1 MKKLND
7 LYPGI
12 GTDLIIRNV
21 RNNYLEIEKND
32 LFVCTIDSNLDR
44 HNCIDEAVKRG
55 AVAVVVSKD
64 VYDSRVAVI
73 KVPDTNREFP
83 YLCQK
88 FYDFP
93 DKKMKMI
100 GVLGTDGKTSTS
112 VIIQSL
118 LGISKVGY
126 IGTNGRSCAA
136 FNDENS
142 NKILDASEL
151 YEGLGEFVKFGCKYA
166 VVEASSREIL
176 QKSLIASSYD
186 ILVFTN
192 LANEYLDDN
201 NKFIEYFN
209 TIGEGFRQVR
219 ENGYCIIN
227 RDDPYFES
235 IKSLCKG
242 NVFTYGR
249 TEDSTLQIVDF
260 SISNSKSLIKFKYN
274 NEEFDVLSPLLGE
287 FNIYNLA
294 ASILCVL
301 TIGYRK
307 EEFLDKITD
316 LVIPGRMEMLKT
328 DSLYYVMVDYA
339 HTTNSIVKLINF
351 VHTLG
356 VNNTIVVLGAVMD
369 KDLSM
374 LSSIGKSV
382 CDMADYVIF
391 TYDDPD
397 NAAMINSVNMM
408 YEGIKDKYHNMM
420 IVPDRKLAIR
430 NAISM
435 AKDKDIVLLLGKGRE
450 VYQKLEFNDI
460 TVAYQE
466 IALRKINEENGVNA
480 ENN

>member
-12 GTDLIIRNV
+12 GTDLIIRNI
-21 RNNYLEIEKND
+21 RNNSLEVEKND

-44 HNCIDEAVKRG
+44 HNCIEEAIRNG
-55 AVAVVVSKD
+55 ACAIVVSRD
-64 VYDSRVAVI
+64 IHDPRVAVI

-93 DKKMKMI
+93 DKKMGMI

-112 VIIQSL
+112 IIIQSL
-118 LGISKVGY
+118 LGLNKTGY

-136 FNDENS
+136 FNDEDRDG
-142 NKILDASEL
+142 ILDASKL

-176 QKSLIASSYD
+176 QKSLIASNYD
-186 ILVFTN
+186 VLVFTN

-209 TIGEGFRQVR
+209 IMGMGFRQVK
-219 ENGYCIIN
+219 ENGCYIIN

-235 IKSLCKG
+235 VKSLCQG
-242 NVFTYGR
+242 VVLTYGR
-249 TEDSTLQIVDF
+249 AADCTLQIVDF
-260 SISNSKSLIKFKYN
+260 SINNSKTLIKFKYN

-301 TIGYRK
+301 TVGYRK
-307 EEFLDKITD
+307 EEFLDKIGD
-316 LVIPGRMEMLKT
+316 LVVPGRMEMLKT
-328 DSLYYVMVDYA
+328 DSSYYVMVDYA
-339 HTTNSIVKLINF
+339 HTTNSIIKLINF

-382 CDMADYVIF
+382 CDMADYVMF

-397 NAAMINSVNMM
+397 NMAMVNSVNMM
-408 YEGIKDKYHNMM
+408 YEGIKDKYSNMM
-420 IVPDRKLAIR
+420 IVPDRKLAIK

-466 IALRKINEENGVNA
+466 IALRKINEEKNA
-480 ENN
+480 NA

>member
-21 RNNYLEIEKND
+21 RNNSLEVEKND

-44 HNCIDEAVKRG
+44 HNCIEEAIRKG
-55 AVAVVVSKD
+55 ACAIVVSRD
-64 VYDSRVAVI
+64 IHDSRVAII

-93 DKKMKMI
+93 DKKMRMI

-118 LGISKVGY
+118 LGINKTGY

-136 FNDENS
+136 FNDED
-142 NKILDASEL
+142 KDKVLDASKL
-151 YEGLGEFVKFGCKYA
+151 YEGLGEFVKFGCGYA

-176 QKSLIASSYD
+176 QKSLIASNYD

-209 TIGEGFRQVR
+209 IMAMGFRQVR
-219 ENGYCIIN
+219 ENGCYIIN

-235 IKSLCKG
+235 VKSLCQG
-242 NVFTYGR
+242 VVLTYGR
-249 TEDSTLQIVDF
+249 AEDCTLQIVDF
-260 SISNSKSLIKFKYN
+260 SINNSKTLIKFKYN

-294 ASILCVL
+294 AAILCVL
-301 TIGYRK
+301 TVGYRK
-307 EEFLDKITD
+307 EEFLDKIAD
-316 LVIPGRMEMLKT
+316 LVVPGRMEMLKT
-328 DSLYYVMVDYA
+328 DSSYYVMVDYA
-339 HTTNSIVKLINF
+339 HTTNSVIKLINF

-391 TYDDPD
+391 TYDDPND
-397 NAAMINSVNMM
+397 MAMVNSVNMM
-408 YEGIKDKYHNMM
+408 YEGIKDKYSNMM
-420 IVPDRKLAIR
+420 IVPDRKLAIK
-430 NAISM
+430 NAITM

-466 IALRKINEENGVNA
+466 IALRKINEEKDANA
-480 ENN
+480 

>member
-12 GTDLIIRNV
+12 GTDLIIRNI
-21 RNNYLEIEKND
+21 RNNSLEVEKND

-44 HNCIDEAVKRG
+44 HNCIEEAIRNG
-55 AVAVVVSKD
+55 ACAIVVSRD
-64 VYDSRVAVI
+64 IHDPRVAVI

-93 DKKMKMI
+93 DKKMGMI

-112 VIIQSL
+112 IIIQSL
-118 LGISKVGY
+118 LGINKTGY

-136 FNDENS
+136 FNDED
-142 NKILDASEL
+142 KDKVLDASKL

-166 VVEASSREIL
+166 VVEVSSREIL
-176 QKSLIASSYD
+176 QKSLIASNYD
-186 ILVFTN
+186 VLVFTN

-209 TIGEGFRQVR
+209 IMGMGLRQIKD
-219 ENGYCIIN
+219 NGCYIIN

-235 IKSLCKG
+235 VKSLCKG
-242 NVFTYGR
+242 VVLTYGR
-249 TEDSTLQIVDF
+249 ADDCTLQIVDF
-260 SISNSKSLIKFKYN
+260 SINNSKTLIKFKYN

-294 ASILCVL
+294 AAILCVL
-301 TIGYRK
+301 TVGYRK
-307 EEFLDKITD
+307 EEFLDKIGD
-316 LVIPGRMEMLKT
+316 LVVPGRMEMLKT
-328 DSLYYVMVDYA
+328 DSSYYVMVDYA
-339 HTTNSIVKLINF
+339 HTTNSIIKLINF

-382 CDMADYVIF
+382 CDMTDYVIF

-397 NAAMINSVNMM
+397 NMAMVNSVNMM
-408 YEGIKDKYHNMM
+408 YEGIKDKYNNMM
-420 IVPDRKLAIR
+420 IVPDRKLAIK
-430 NAISM
+430 NAIAM

-466 IALRKINEENGVNA
+466 IALRKINEEKNA
-480 ENN
+480 NA

>member
-12 GTDLIIRNV
+12 GTDLIIRNI
-21 RNNYLEIEKND
+21 RNNSLEVEKND

-44 HNCIDEAVKRG
+44 HNCIEEAIRNG
-55 AVAVVVSKD
+55 ACAIVVSRD
-64 VYDSRVAVI
+64 IHDPRVAVI
-73 KVPDTNREFP
+73 KVPDTIREFP

-93 DKKMKMI
+93 DKKMGMI

-112 VIIQSL
+112 IIIQSL
-118 LGISKVGY
+118 LGINKTGY

-136 FNDENS
+136 FNDED
-142 NKILDASEL
+142 KDKVLDASKL

-166 VVEASSREIL
+166 VVEVSSREIL
-176 QKSLIASSYD
+176 QKSLIASNYD
-186 ILVFTN
+186 VLVFTN

-209 TIGEGFRQVR
+209 IMGMGLRQIK
-219 ENGYCIIN
+219 ENGCYIIN

-235 IKSLCKG
+235 VKSLCKG
-242 NVFTYGR
+242 VVLTYGR
-249 TEDSTLQIVDF
+249 TDDCTLQIVDF
-260 SISNSKSLIKFKYN
+260 SINNSKTLIKFKYN

-294 ASILCVL
+294 AAILCVL
-301 TIGYRK
+301 TVGYRK
-307 EEFLDKITD
+307 EEFLDKIGD
-316 LVIPGRMEMLKT
+316 LVVPGRMEMLKT
-328 DSLYYVMVDYA
+328 DSSYYVMVDYA
-339 HTTNSIVKLINF
+339 HTTNSIIKLINF

-382 CDMADYVIF
+382 CDMTDYVIF

-397 NAAMINSVNMM
+397 NMAMVNSVNMM
-408 YEGIKDKYHNMM
+408 YEGIKDKYSNMM
-420 IVPDRKLAIR
+420 IVPDRKLAIK
-430 NAISM
+430 NAIAM

-466 IALRKINEENGVNA
+466 IALRKINEEKNA
-480 ENN
+480 NA

>member
-12 GTDLIIRNV
+12 GTDLIIRNI
-21 RNNYLEIEKND
+21 RNNSLEVEKND

-44 HNCIDEAVKRG
+44 HNCIEEAIRNG
-55 AVAVVVSKD
+55 ACAIVVSRD
-64 VYDSRVAVI
+64 IHDPRVAVI

-93 DKKMKMI
+93 DKKMGMI

-112 VIIQSL
+112 IIIQSL
-118 LGISKVGY
+118 LGLNKTGY

-136 FNDENS
+136 FNDEDRDG
-142 NKILDASEL
+142 ILDASKL

-176 QKSLIASSYD
+176 QKSLIASNYD
-186 ILVFTN
+186 VLVFTN

-209 TIGEGFRQVR
+209 IMGMGFRQVK
-219 ENGYCIIN
+219 ENGCYIIN

-235 IKSLCKG
+235 VKSLCQG
-242 NVFTYGR
+242 VVLTYGR
-249 TEDSTLQIVDF
+249 AADCTLQIVDF
-260 SISNSKSLIKFKYN
+260 SINNSKTLIKFKYN

-301 TIGYRK
+301 TVGYRK
-307 EEFLDKITD
+307 EEFLDKIGD
-316 LVIPGRMEMLKT
+316 LVVPGRMEMLKT
-328 DSLYYVMVDYA
+328 DSSYYVMVDYA
-339 HTTNSIVKLINF
+339 HTTNSIIKLINF

-397 NAAMINSVNMM
+397 NMAMVNSVNMM
-408 YEGIKDKYHNMM
+408 YEGIKDKYSNMM
-420 IVPDRKLAIR
+420 IVPDRKLAIK

-466 IALRKINEENGVNA
+466 IALRKINEEKNA
-480 ENN
+480 NA